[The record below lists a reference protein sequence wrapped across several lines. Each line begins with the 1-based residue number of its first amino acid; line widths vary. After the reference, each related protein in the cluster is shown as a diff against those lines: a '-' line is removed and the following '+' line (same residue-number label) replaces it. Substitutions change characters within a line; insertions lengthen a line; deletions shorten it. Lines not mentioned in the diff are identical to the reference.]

1 MSRQML
7 MLILFGA
14 KVALDI
20 AVLIA
25 LILDRHE
32 RGRGDR

>member
-32 RGRGDR
+32 RGRRE

>member
-1 MSRQML
+1 MNRQML

-25 LILDRHE
+25 LVLERHE
-32 RGRGDR
+32 RGRGE